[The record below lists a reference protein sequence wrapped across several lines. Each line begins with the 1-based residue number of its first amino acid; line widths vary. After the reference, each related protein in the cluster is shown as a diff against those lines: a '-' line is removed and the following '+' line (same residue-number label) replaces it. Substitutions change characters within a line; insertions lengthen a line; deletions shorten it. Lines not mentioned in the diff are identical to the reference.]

1 MTGIDDVDREILEL
15 LMDDARR
22 PYREIAA
29 AVDRSPPTVSERI
42 ERLEDLGL
50 IEGFTLD
57 IDRSML
63 VEGSTVLIEL
73 DVAPGEA
80 EAVAEDL
87 AAVPIIEHVAETVD
101 GAVLGVAHTGAE
113 EIRELLAE
121 EIDAESIRE
130 YSVRLVSASRWEP
143 TLGGVSVGIE
153 CIVCGKSVDSGGVSI
168 DLGGEYLRG
177 LLSVLCHRD
186 RSPVRT
192 AQPGRRERVVLLGST
207 R

>member
-22 PYREIAA
+22 PYREIAAA

-73 DVAPGEA
+73 DVGP
-80 EAVAEDL
+80 
-87 AAVPIIEHVAETVD
+87 
-101 GAVLGVAHTGAE
+101 
-113 EIRELLAE
+113 R
-121 EIDAESIRE
+121 
-130 YSVRLVSASRWEP
+130 
-143 TLGGVSVGIE
+143 
-153 CIVCGKSVDSGGVSI
+153 
-168 DLGGEYLRG
+168 
-177 LLSVLCHRD
+177 
-186 RSPVRT
+186 
-192 AQPGRRERVVLLGST
+192 
-207 R
+207 

>member
-42 ERLEDLGL
+42 ERLEGLGL

-73 DVAPGEA
+73 DIGP
-80 EAVAEDL
+80 
-87 AAVPIIEHVAETVD
+87 
-101 GAVLGVAHTGAE
+101 
-113 EIRELLAE
+113 R
-121 EIDAESIRE
+121 
-130 YSVRLVSASRWEP
+130 
-143 TLGGVSVGIE
+143 
-153 CIVCGKSVDSGGVSI
+153 
-168 DLGGEYLRG
+168 
-177 LLSVLCHRD
+177 
-186 RSPVRT
+186 
-192 AQPGRRERVVLLGST
+192 
-207 R
+207 